1 MCTTE
6 STHVEIELHHALKLR
21 PLSLHTPPAHSPL
34 SLPQPPTSK
43 QEKEARVILCSHLGR
58 PKGVTE
64 SLRMAPVAARLSEL
78 LGTDVVYL
86 KDCVGDEIESSVAA
100 LTPGQ
105 VALLENVRFY
115 PEEEKN
121 APEFAEKLARLAD
134 VYVNDA
140 FGTAH
145 RAHASTEGIAKLVKE
160 TCAGFL
166 MEKELEYLDGAI
178 KNPKRPF
185 AAIVGGSKVRQ
196 GREG

>member
-1 MCTTE
+1 MLKAQPPVRPDLLTCHAMVLYMYKLSRSNLIMDITQTI
-6 STHVEIELHHALKLR
+6 HVLKDQISPVALTLPQSIR
-21 PLSLHTPPAHSPL
+21 NLLLSPL
-34 SLPQPPTSK
+34 SHLRFPPSTNLPSK

-64 SLRMAPVAARLSEL
+64 SLRLAPVAARLSEL

-121 APEFAEKLARLAD
+121 VPEFAKKLARLAD
-134 VYVNDA
+134 
-140 FGTAH
+140 
-145 RAHASTEGIAKLVKE
+145 
-160 TCAGFL
+160 
-166 MEKELEYLDGAI
+166 
-178 KNPKRPF
+178 
-185 AAIVGGSKVRQ
+185 
-196 GREG
+196 

>member
-1 MCTTE
+1 
-6 STHVEIELHHALKLR
+6 
-21 PLSLHTPPAHSPL
+21 
-34 SLPQPPTSK
+34 
-43 QEKEARVILCSHLGR
+43 
-58 PKGVTE
+58 VTE
-64 SLRMAPVAARLSEL
+64 SLRLGPVAARLSEL

-121 APEFAEKLARLAD
+121 APDFAKKLARLAD

-145 RAHASTEGIAKLVKE
+145 RAHASTEGVAKLVKA

-166 MEKELEYLDGAI
+166 MEKELDYLDGAV

-185 AAIVGGSKVRQ
+185 AAIVGGSKVSGER
-196 GREG
+196 REG

>member
-1 MCTTE
+1 
-6 STHVEIELHHALKLR
+6 
-21 PLSLHTPPAHSPL
+21 
-34 SLPQPPTSK
+34 
-43 QEKEARVILCSHLGR
+43 
-58 PKGVTE
+58 
-64 SLRMAPVAARLSEL
+64 MAPVAARLSEL

-185 AAIVGGSKVRQ
+185 AAIVGGSKVREGGRVG
-196 GREG
+196 GREGGAGMGGCPVASFTFR